1 MRTLAA
7 FLGLTALAIPLP
19 AAAEFLLNCR
29 LIDSGNP
36 IYRQHCKAET
46 RYLVVNE
53 CSVSNI
59 CVVKKQNFKGVFSG
73 SAGLSANGIPIATS
87 NPVNSTV
94 ALSGNLD
101 IAASSNITGTA
112 GDIGSAPGLSVN
124 TSTTPLAGRSVT
136 GSAGVGLSNPS
147 GSLTRGVTRTAG
159 GVVSGAGGL
168 LK

>member
-1 MRTLAA
+1 MRTIAM

-53 CSVSNI
+53 CSVSKI
-59 CVVKKQNFKGVFSG
+59 CVVKKQNFKGEFSG
-73 SAGLSANGIPIATS
+73 NVGLSANGIPILMS
-87 NPVNSTV
+87 NPVSTTV
-94 ALSGNLD
+94 ALSENLT
-101 IAASSNITGTA
+101 IAPSSNITSTA

-124 TSTTPLAGRSVT
+124 TSTTSLAGRSPT
-136 GSAGVGLSNPS
+136 ASAGESLSNTA
-147 GSLTRGVTRTAG
+147 GGATRTAG
-159 GVVSGAGGL
+159 DVVSGAGGL